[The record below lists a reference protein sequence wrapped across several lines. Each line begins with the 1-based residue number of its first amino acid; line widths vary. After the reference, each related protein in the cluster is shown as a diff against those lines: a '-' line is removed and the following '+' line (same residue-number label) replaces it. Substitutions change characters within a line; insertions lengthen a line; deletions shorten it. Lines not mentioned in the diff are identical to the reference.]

1 MNEPVHRPALALTPN
16 LAGAIC
22 ATLGVA
28 LLMLPGIAWAA
39 LGVELV
45 ALAFWLWA
53 RSLPDR
59 NEQLARW
66 SWLRRPAMAL
76 WLAAAL
82 FLALPEL
89 RVVFAPVVGG
99 ASSGP
104 LSVPT
109 FVPAPLPMTRD
120 PMLLLRTLASLA
132 VLWAGLELMAAL
144 PLSRPFPDLTG
155 PARPVGPWLTAL
167 LPVTGF
173 LILWRQSSL
182 WTGAPLV
189 REIATLA
196 LMFAALLAALR
207 AYTRRSL
214 TATLRWLVV
223 YDSTLASMLV
233 ARDVVPGEIAAL
245 LWLGAAGG
253 RLIALAAELRG
264 KAVRRGASLTRLWRI
279 AGWCAGTAL
288 AWPLLAEAGFAGHR
302 FHLIEFGVL
311 AAPVFLASALWL
323 KRVVEAPERRAMVR
337 PEDRAPR
344 VSRAGAVVTLIA
356 GPASLAWAWWHGF
369 EVSWPGALLALLP
382 SALAWWPVRR
392 IERLPEAEAA
402 AAAESA
408 GPGPRDFAL
417 STFRAVTVVERQL
430 AAAIAGVARAL
441 GAPARDLHS
450 GDAQEYLLFLVGVA
464 VLALLLPL
472 LR

>member
-1 MNEPVHRPALALTPN
+1 MRLPRLELS
-16 LAGAIC
+16 AGASGALC
-22 ATLGVA
+22 AALGVA
-28 LLMLPGIAWAA
+28 LLVVPGIAWAA

-45 ALAFWLWA
+45 ALAFWLWS

-59 NEQLARW
+59 GEQLSRW
-66 SWLRRPAMAL
+66 GWLRRPAMAL

-89 RVVFAPVVGG
+89 RSMFTPVPGG
-99 ASSGP
+99 AASGP
-104 LSVPT
+104 FSPPT
-109 FVPAPLPMTRD
+109 FVPAPLPISRD
-120 PMLLLRTLASLA
+120 PMALLRTLASLA

-155 PARPVGPWLTAL
+155 PMRPVGPWLTAL

-173 LILWRQSSL
+173 LVLWRQASL
-182 WTGAPLV
+182 WTAAPLV

-196 LMFAALLAALR
+196 LTLAALLAALR
-207 AYTRRSL
+207 AYSRRSL

-223 YDSTLASMLV
+223 YDSALASMLV
-233 ARDVVPGEIAAL
+233 ARDVVPGRIAAL

-264 KAVRRGASLTRLWRI
+264 QAARRGSNLTRLWRF
-279 AGWCAGTAL
+279 AGWVAGTSL
-288 AWPLLAEAGFAGHR
+288 AWPLLTDAGFSEHR
-302 FHLIEFGVL
+302 FHPLEFIVL

-323 KRVVEAPERRAMVR
+323 KRVVEAPERRAMAR

-344 VSRAGAVVTLIA
+344 VSRLGAVATLLA
-356 GPASLAWAWWHGF
+356 GPAALAWARSRGL
-369 EVSWPGALLALLP
+369 EVSWPGALVALLP
-382 SALAWWPVRR
+382 SVLAWWPVRR
-392 IERLPEAEAA
+392 MIAVQPMSNEAEDLAA
-402 AAAESA
+402 A
-408 GPGPRDFAL
+408 GPGPRDFAIN
-417 STFRAVTVVERQL
+417 TFRAVTLVERQV
-430 AAAIAGVARAL
+430 AAAIAMVARAL

>member
-1 MNEPVHRPALALTPN
+1 MALAGLRVPPN
-16 LAGAIC
+16 YAGAAC
-22 ATLGVA
+22 AAVGV
-28 LLMLPGIAWAA
+28 LLLTLPGLAWAA
-39 LGVELV
+39 VGLELV

-59 NEQLARW
+59 GEQLQRW
-66 SWLRRPAMAL
+66 SWLRRPPMAL

-89 RVVFAPVVGG
+89 KLVFAPVP
-99 ASSGP
+99 AGP
-104 LSVPT
+104 AAGPIT
-109 FVPAPLPMTRD
+109 PPAFMPAPLPMARD

-155 PARPVGPWLTAL
+155 PARPVGPWLTAI

-173 LILWRQSSL
+173 LVLWRQAAV
-182 WTGAPLV
+182 WTAAPLV

-196 LMFAALLAALR
+196 LMFAVVLAALR
-207 AYTRRSL
+207 AFSRRSL

-223 YDSTLASMLV
+223 YDSALASLLV
-233 ARDVVPGEIAAL
+233 ARDVVRGEIAGL

-264 KAVRRGASLTRLWRI
+264 QAVRRGTRLTRFWRF
-279 AGWCAGTAL
+279 AGWVAGASL
-288 AWPLLAEAGFAGHR
+288 AWPLLADAGFAEHQ
-302 FHLIEFGVL
+302 FHAVEYFVL
-311 AAPVFLASALWL
+311 AAPVMIASALWL
-323 KRVVEAPERRAMVR
+323 NRVVEAPERRAMAR
-337 PEDRAPR
+337 REDRAPR
-344 VSRAGAVVTLIA
+344 VSRLGAVATLLV
-356 GPASLAWAWWHGF
+356 GPASLAWAWRQGF
-369 EVSWPGALLALLP
+369 HVSPLAAAAAVLP
-382 SALAWWPVRR
+382 PLLAWWPVRR
-392 IERLPEAEAA
+392 LIPAA
-402 AAAESA
+402 DPSGMVREHGS
-408 GPGPRDFAL
+408 GGPRDFAL
-417 STFRAVTVVERQL
+417 STFRAVTVIERQL
-430 AAAIAGVARAL
+430 AAAIASVARAL

>member
-1 MNEPVHRPALALTPN
+1 MALPQLRVPPN
-16 LAGAIC
+16 YAGAAS

-28 LLMLPGIAWAA
+28 LLMLPGLAWAA
-39 LGVELV
+39 LGLELV

-59 NEQLARW
+59 GEQLARW
-66 SWLRRPAMAL
+66 GWLRRPPMAL

-89 RVVFAPVVGG
+89 KLVFAPVP
-99 ASSGP
+99 AGP
-104 LSVPT
+104 AAGPIAAPT
-109 FVPAPLPMTRD
+109 FIPAPLPMTRD

-155 PARPVGPWLTAL
+155 PARPVGPWLTAI

-173 LILWRQSSL
+173 LVLWRQAAV
-182 WTGAPLV
+182 WTAAPLV
-189 REIATLA
+189 KEIAALA
-196 LMFAALLAALR
+196 LMLAVVLAALR
-207 AYTRRSL
+207 AFSRRSL

-223 YDSTLASMLV
+223 YDSAMASLLV
-233 ARDVVPGEIAAL
+233 ARDVVRGEIAAL

-264 KAVRRGASLTRLWRI
+264 QHVRRGAKLTRYWRF
-279 AGWCAGTAL
+279 AGWVAGASL
-288 AWPLLAEAGFAGHR
+288 AWPLLADAGFSGHE
-302 FHLIEFGVL
+302 FHVVEYFVL
-311 AAPVFLASALWL
+311 AAPVLLTNALWL
-323 KRVVEAPERRAMVR
+323 NRVVEAPERRAMAR
-337 PEDRAPR
+337 REDRAPR
-344 VSRAGAVVTLIA
+344 MSRLGATATLLA
-356 GPASLAWAWWHGF
+356 GPASLAWAWRQGLH
-369 EVSWPGALLALLP
+369 VSPIAGAAALLP
-382 SALAWWPVRR
+382 QLLAWWPVRR
-392 IERLPEAEAA
+392 LIPAPDPSGVVRENV
-402 AAAESA
+402 A
-408 GPGPRDFAL
+408 GGPRDFAL
-417 STFRAVTVVERQL
+417 STFRAVTVIERQL